1 MVRAVGGCR
10 MVGRVSRALRRR
22 SSSTATCCFVRRAGT
37 ELRAESVGMTRRP
50 PAREG
55 SGACQSQEAR
65 VRCAGHVEVPPVP
78 PGLMPEPIG
87 ERTAGNTLQRT
98 LSLAEQRR
106 QSRPVTSKRCT
117 ATLSCRRSVGSS
129 NVCFVF
135 RVDPV
140 DQPEFR
146 FKPGQAVDVF
156 VPLGGG
162 GGLPGQFET
171 KPGSYSIASTPKRLA
186 KTGEI
191 ELIIKRGGRG
201 VPTRWLHDTA
211 AVGDTVELC
220 AVGAFHYS
228 SVAEDGPGPLLLIAG
243 GLGINPLLSI
253 LAHAH
258 EMAAAAEPGPAIT
271 LLYSASNLEELTHKS
286 QIEAIAASGI
296 PDVKVVF
303 TLTDD
308 NTRSTTTEIHGCD
321 VVDLEGGSD
330 GDTSTEGSEGDSGAV
345 EAVEMRRGRIDGALI
360 RTAIDGLTR
369 RHIAAQVFT
378 MHAESTAGPPAIAD
392 DDTAASIVSEMRCY
406 ICGPPGMIEDA
417 AALVVTQGLQDTN
430 IHFEKWW

>member
-1 MVRAVGGCR
+1 VCCG
-10 MVGRVSRALRRR
+10 MVGRVSHALRRR

-37 ELRAESVGMTRRP
+37 ELRVESVGMTRRP
-50 PAREG
+50 AATEAA
-55 SGACQSQEAR
+55 GACQSQEVR
-65 VRCAGHVEVPPVP
+65 VRCAGHVEISPVP

-87 ERTAGNTLQRT
+87 KRTAGVTPQRT
-98 LSLAEQRR
+98 LSQAEQRR
-106 QSRPVTSKRCT
+106 QSRPVTSKRCA

-135 RVDPV
+135 RVDHV

-162 GGLPGQFET
+162 GGPSGQFET

-186 KTGEI
+186 ETGEI

-211 AVGDTVELC
+211 VVGDMVELC

-253 LAHAH
+253 LANTH
-258 EMAAAAEPGPAIT
+258 EMALAAEPGPAIT
-271 LLYSASNLEELTHKS
+271 LLYSASCVEELTHKS
-286 QIEAIAASGI
+286 QIEAIAASGV

-303 TLTDD
+303 TLTENDTKSKAMQD
-308 NTRSTTTEIHGCD
+308 HVGEVI
-321 VVDLEGGSD
+321 DLEGCSD
-330 GDTSTEGSEGDSGAV
+330 LDSSTEGSEGDSGAAD
-345 EAVEMRRGRIDGALI
+345 AVEMRRGRIDAALI
-360 RTAIDGLTR
+360 RNAIGGLTR
-369 RHIAAQVFT
+369 RQIAAQLVT
-378 MHAESTAGPPAIAD
+378 TGTAAAPDGHIAD
-392 DDTAASIVSEMRCY
+392 VTAASVVSEMRCY
-406 ICGPPGMIEDA
+406 ICGPPGMIEGA
-417 AALVVTQGLQDTN
+417 AALVDEQGLQDTN